1 MVRRRRRSLR
11 KKKTSSLIFELEL
24 LESFLQNVYV
34 CRRYLLYTVV
44 VLTLKPL
51 AVRVP
56 AEVEKEILEIIKEE
70 KQDKATVVR
79 NLLEIGIAEWRK
91 QTALELLQKGK
102 VTFAKAA
109 EIAKLSLWEF
119 ADLVKQRNVEWVRL
133 APEDVEKEFRE
144 ASAAKCK

>member
-1 MVRRRRRSLR
+1 M
-11 KKKTSSLIFELEL
+11 
-24 LESFLQNVYV
+24 
-34 CRRYLLYTVV
+34 YTVV

-102 VTFAKAA
+102 VTFAKGA

-133 APEDVEKEFRE
+133 APEEVEKEFRE
-144 ASAAKCK
+144 ASAAKCE